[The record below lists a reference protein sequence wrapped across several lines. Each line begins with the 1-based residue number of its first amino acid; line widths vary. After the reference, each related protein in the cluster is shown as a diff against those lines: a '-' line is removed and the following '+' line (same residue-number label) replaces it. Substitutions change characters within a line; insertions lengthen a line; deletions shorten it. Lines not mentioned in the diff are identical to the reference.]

1 MSELPK
7 LPKRIAAPSH
17 HLSESEQVLTV
28 TGTPRTQS
36 SNTTIQG
43 TSLPN
48 SYLIGPVDPEA
59 EWESGSGLKKAKI
72 SSNGEKERNFLF

>member
-1 MSELPK
+1 
-7 LPKRIAAPSH
+7 
-17 HLSESEQVLTV
+17 V

-48 SYLIGPVDPEA
+48 SYLIGPVDPEGGMGIRIRIQ
-59 EWESGSGLKKAKI
+59 EGK
-72 SSNGEKERNFLF
+72 NFLKWRKREEISCFEVLDIHLEEL